1 MVFPGILKEVF
12 LHMSLFAHPAY
23 NEEKAHLEKT
33 LSIVSKE
40 QALSQD
46 ELLHAQAELS
56 HARAYDPDKLPV
68 REMLYAKA
76 LSQVKTLKLS
86 AEKPYFTR
94 IDFRENGRNTEETF
108 YIGKYGVTETKS
120 LKNIVVDW
128 RAPLAN
134 LYYSG
139 QLGRVNYTAPDGKVE
154 GELSLKRQF
163 DISGGVLNSIFDT
176 DIVSQDQY
184 LASALNAMTGDRL
197 KEIVTTIQAEQN
209 YVIRHPLK
217 RSLVVA
223 GAAGSGKTTI
233 ALHRIAYLLYAFSH
247 QLRPENM
254 LILAPNPLFLNY
266 IAGVLP
272 DLGVEN
278 VRQTTF
284 IRLIADW
291 LGDIFPKIDTQ
302 DRTERVLNVPEAEL
316 SRITMQAQF
325 KGSLR
330 MMALLDAF
338 LDTYEASFAPEDGIF
353 FGPVELYSKEEMDHF
368 LLVDEKPFPMQ
379 RRVQEFKKQLAKRA
393 NAAGK
398 QLTQFYTR
406 ESDRRSALLR
416 ESEKDPEVL
425 KTKLR
430 RLYETR
436 DARIKQAQ
444 EAVKPFVKDILSNLP
459 TLNPIDLYRL
469 FWEGILQSAAGEAE
483 RMTAEST
490 LDLIAR
496 KKPLSPEDVA
506 PIAYIAMRV
515 TERKKFDIRHIV
527 IDEAQDFSP
536 FEIALLNRMMP
547 AATFTIVGDLMQGIH
562 AWRALTNWGALTDS
576 LFSGAASFHSL
587 TTSYRNTIEIMTSAL
602 TVAKRRPTP
611 NQTQVKPVERHGDAP
626 VFEAY
631 KAQDEGIRRIE
642 QIVREWK
649 NTGLTTIAVI
659 ERTEKDAKKLSSLL
673 APDLKATY
681 LNVDDSA
688 YSGGVSVVPASS
700 AKGLEFD
707 GVIIANADESTYAD
721 RDLDARLLYVCMTRP
736 LHKLHVLYKNRLTP
750 LLRAE

>member
-1 MVFPGILKEVF
+1 M
-12 LHMSLFAHPAY
+12 HMSQVSHPAY
-23 NEEKAHLEKT
+23 PEEKLHLEQT
-33 LSIVSKE
+33 LGIVSSE
-40 QALSQD
+40 QALAD
-46 ELLHAQAELS
+46 EELLSAQAELS

-76 LSQVKTLKLS
+76 LSAVKTLKLS
-86 AEKPYFTR
+86 SQKPYFTR
-94 IDFRENGRNTEETF
+94 IDFIEDGRDKETF

-120 LKNIVVDW
+120 LKSVVMDW

-154 GELSLKRQF
+154 GELTLKRQF
-163 DISGGVLNSIFDT
+163 DIDKGILNSIFDT

-184 LASALNAMTGDRL
+184 LQTALNAMTGDRL

-217 RSLVVA
+217 QSLVVA

-233 ALHRIAYLLYAFSH
+233 ALHRIAYLLYAFSK
-247 QLRPENM
+247 QLKPENM

-284 IRLIADW
+284 IRLMSDW
-291 LGDIFPKIDTQ
+291 LESDFPKVDMQ
-302 DRTERVLNVPEAEL
+302 DRTQRILSASEDELQVL
-316 SRITMQAQF
+316 TQQAQF

-338 LDTYEASFAPEDGIF
+338 LDDYEAAYAPENGIS
-353 FGPVELYSKEEMDHF
+353 FGPVELYSKEEMDQF
-368 LLVDEKPFPMQ
+368 LLEDEKPFPMQ
-379 RRVQEFKKQLAKRA
+379 RRVQEFKKQLTKRA
-393 NAAGK
+393 NAAAK
-398 QLTQFYTR
+398 QLAAFYTR

-416 ESEKDPEVL
+416 ESEQNPEQLRIKL
-425 KTKLR
+425 K

-436 DARIKQAQ
+436 DERIRQVT
-444 EAVKPFVKDILSNLP
+444 EAVKPFINKTLSSLP
-459 TLNPIDLYRL
+459 TLEPISLYRL
-469 FWEGILQSAAGEAE
+469 FWEGILSSANGEAE
-483 RMTAEST
+483 RMTAENT
-490 LDLIAR
+490 LDALLG

-506 PIAYIAMRV
+506 PIAHIAMRV
-515 TERKKFDIRHIV
+515 TERPHFDIRHIV
-527 IDEAQDFSP
+527 IDEAQDFNS
-536 FEIALLNRMMP
+536 FEIALLHRMMP

-562 AWRALTNWGALTDS
+562 AWRALTDWKTLTETLFGGACS
-576 LFSGAASFHSL
+576 MHHL
-587 TTSYRNTIEIMTSAL
+587 TTSYRNTIEIMQTAL
-602 TVAKRRPTP
+602 RIARRRPTP

-626 VFEAY
+626 AFEAFRT
-631 KAQDEGIRRIE
+631 QNEGIQRINDV
-642 QIVREWK
+642 VRKWK
-649 NTGLTTIAVI
+649 EKGLSTIAVI
-659 ERTEKDAKKLSSLL
+659 ERDEKNAKKLASLL
-673 APDLKATY
+673 APDLGAAY
-681 LNVDDSA
+681 LNVNESS
-688 YSGGVSVVPASS
+688 YSGGVSVVPASG

-707 GVIIANADESTYAD
+707 GVIIANADEKTYPD

-736 LHKLHVLYKNRLTP
+736 LHNLHVLYKEHLTP
-750 LLRAE
+750 LLNAE